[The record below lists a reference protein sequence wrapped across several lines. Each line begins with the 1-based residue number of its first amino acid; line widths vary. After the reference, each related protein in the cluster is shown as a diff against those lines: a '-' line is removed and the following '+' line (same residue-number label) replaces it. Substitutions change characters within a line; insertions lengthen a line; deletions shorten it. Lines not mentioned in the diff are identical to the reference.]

1 MRFGHWSKVGAWLLA
16 GTLVAANAHA
26 ARLKDIASIQGIQ
39 SAQLVGYGL
48 VVGLSRTGDQTTNVH
63 FTRQAIENLMR
74 NMGVQMD
81 NSRGQLRVGNVA
93 SVMVTADIPAFA
105 KAGGKADTLVS
116 SLGDA
121 TSLQGGTLLPTPLVD
136 ALGNVVA
143 TASGPVTVGGFFVE
157 AQGDRT
163 TKNHVTAGR
172 IPNGATIEV
181 DSAGKGPFA
190 PANAAAA
197 AAPSQTLTLG
207 LQNPDFT
214 TASRVADAVNAALGA
229 NTATALDAAS
239 IQVAIPQ
246 GNAAGLVQFI
256 ASLENLDV
264 TPDNRAKVVIDE
276 RTGTVVMGENVR
288 ISTVA
293 VAHENLNVQVFQK
306 TTVSQPSPFGT
317 GETIVVPD
325 AEITV
330 TDANASLLNAGS
342 AVQVLPSSISLNE
355 LVQALNAM
363 GVTPR
368 DLISIL
374 QAIKQAGALQA
385 ELVIM

>member
-1 MRFGHWSKVGAWLLA
+1 MKRWHIFLLA
-16 GTLVAANAHA
+16 VAVAGNAHA

-48 VVGLSRTGDQTTNVH
+48 VVGLNNTGDRTTNVH

-74 NMGVQMD
+74 NMGITID
-81 NSRGQLRVGNVA
+81 NARGQLRVGNVA
-93 SVMVTADIPAFA
+93 SVMVTADVPPFA
-105 KAGGKADTLVS
+105 KAGSKVDALVS

-136 ALGNVVA
+136 ALGNVIA

-157 AQGDRT
+157 ALGGRSQR
-163 TKNHVTAGR
+163 NHVTAGR
-172 IPNGATIEV
+172 IPNGVTMEV
-181 DSAGKGPFA
+181 DSAATGPFA
-190 PANAAAA
+190 SSANNVTAS
-197 AAPSQTLTLG
+197 SQTLTLG

-214 TASRVADAVNAALGA
+214 TASRVAEAINAALGP

-239 IQVAIPQ
+239 IQIALPQ
-246 GNAAGLVQFI
+246 GNAVGLVQFI
-256 ASLENLDV
+256 ASLENIEV

-288 ISTVA
+288 ISAVA
-293 VAHENLNVQVFQK
+293 VAHENLNVQVFERF
-306 TTVSQPSPFGT
+306 TVSQPAPLSA
-317 GETIVVPD
+317 GETIVVPET
-325 AEITV
+325 EITV
-330 TDANASLLNAGS
+330 TDANASTLNAGA
-342 AVQVLPSSISLNE
+342 AVQVLPAGVSLNE

>member
-1 MRFGHWSKVGAWLLA
+1 MKRFVAWSLFLTFSVS
-16 GTLVAANAHA
+16 VQA
-26 ARLKDIASIQGIQ
+26 ARLKDIALIQGIQ
-39 SAQLVGYGL
+39 SAQVVGYGL
-48 VVGLSRTGDQTTNVH
+48 VVGLNRTGDQTTNVH

-74 NMGVQMD
+74 NMGITVE

-93 SVMVTADIPAFA
+93 SVMVTADVPPFA
-105 KAGGKADTLVS
+105 KAGTKVDALVS

-143 TASGPVTVGGFFVE
+143 TASGPLTVGGFFVE
-157 AQGDRT
+157 LVGART
-163 TKNHVTAGR
+163 QRNHVTAGR
-172 IPNGATIEV
+172 IPNGVTIEV
-181 DSAGKGPFA
+181 DVGAKGPFA
-190 PANAAAA
+190 SDATVTT
-197 AAPSQTLTLG
+197 PSQTLTLG

-214 TASRVADAVNAALGA
+214 TASRVADAINAAFGA
-229 NTATALDAAS
+229 NTAVALDAAS

-246 GNAAGLVQFI
+246 GTALGLVQFI
-256 ASLENLDV
+256 ASLESLEV
-264 TPDNRAKVVIDE
+264 VPDNRAKVVIDE

-293 VAHENLNVQVFQK
+293 VAHENLNVEVLQRFA
-306 TTVSQPSPFGT
+306 VSQPAPFGQ
-317 GETIVVPD
+317 GETVVVPET
-325 AEITV
+325 EITI
-330 TDANASLLNAGS
+330 TDANAAALSAGGT
-342 AVQVLPSSISLNE
+342 VQVVPASISLNE